1 MFEEV
6 NEVLVGLVAALHGA
20 EVALGADAF
29 PVVDGAGFE
38 PDGLG
43 LGAEE
48 GVGAGV
54 GDEAAADGEDEGLGF
69 VEEAGEDA
77 AFEDAVG
84 GFALEFEDFGDG
96 HAGFFFDEGVELD
109 EGDVEFLGEA
119 GAEGGFSGAAEA
131 EEGDAEGFGGV
142 GFLTGGGEEVFGWN
156 AEGFGEVPE
165 ADEAG
170 VGEAILDVG
179 EEADGEA

>member
-6 NEVLVGLVAALHGA
+6 DEVLVGLVAALHGA
-20 EVALGADAF
+20 EVALGSDAF

-48 GVGAGV
+48 GVAAGV

-77 AFEDAVG
+77 AFEDSVG
-84 GFALEFEDFGDG
+84 GFALEFEDFGEG
-96 HAGFFFDEGVELD
+96 HAGFFFDEGVEFD
-109 EGDVEFLGEA
+109 EGDA
-119 GAEGGFSGAAEA
+119 
-131 EEGDAEGFGGV
+131 
-142 GFLTGGGEEVFGWN
+142 
-156 AEGFGEVPE
+156 
-165 ADEAG
+165 
-170 VGEAILDVG
+170 
-179 EEADGEA
+179 